1 MSLTVTQCTN
11 SPSKNKSPN
20 VCKNHIKTPI
30 YLPNRTENKIEQGM
44 ARSSTTFK
52 PGVSGN
58 PGGRPKVLSEVRDL
72 AREHT
77 VAAMDT
83 LVSIMC
89 NEKSSAAAN

>member
-1 MSLTVTQCTN
+1 
-11 SPSKNKSPN
+11 
-20 VCKNHIKTPI
+20 
-30 YLPNRTENKIEQGM
+30 M

-89 NEKSSAAAN
+89 NGKSPAAAN

>member
-1 MSLTVTQCTN
+1 
-11 SPSKNKSPN
+11 
-20 VCKNHIKTPI
+20 
-30 YLPNRTENKIEQGM
+30 M

-77 VAAMDT
+77 VAAIDT

-89 NEKSSAAAN
+89 NEKSPAAAN